1 MVELQF
7 AIPAL
12 AGLIGLSAICSGLE
26 IALFSL
32 ERGQLR
38 RLVNEKRLGVNS
50 LVKLKSN
57 PKRMLTTVLL
67 AVNLA
72 NIGAAA
78 IATDVAVRAFG
89 SLGIGVATGIMT
101 FILLVF
107 GDITPKAYCYA
118 HAEKISLRFARLL
131 LAIQY
136 VLYPIVILLELIT
149 VGILKIIKVEE
160 RPKKL
165 SEAELRAILDIG
177 VEEKVLMKEEREMM
191 KEVLEFHDTTVR
203 AIMTPR
209 NRIFTLS
216 ARALVWDA
224 LPQVTKSG
232 FSRIPIIGD
241 SKDNVIGIVHIRD
254 MLRAVEA
261 NTSYMMLKDLARK
274 PLFVSKD
281 MPISK
286 LLKEFQ
292 RRRIQTAIVVDEFGS
307 TEGLVTLEDVIEE
320 LVGEIIDE
328 KDVELQTLKKI
339 DKQTLVLSGDAEI
352 DDVNEAL
359 NIALPK
365 GKDYSTISGLLHE
378 HLQRIPQPGDKIG
391 INNVSI
397 RVEET
402 GKNVPVRIT
411 LHKLD
416 EEKIAE
422 DDGTEVQSSRR
433 EKST

>member
-12 AGLIGLSAICSGLE
+12 VGLIGLSAIFSGLE
-26 IALFSL
+26 VALISL

-38 RLVNEKRLGVNS
+38 RLVNEKRLGINS

-57 PKRMLTTVLL
+57 PKRMLTTILL
-67 AVNLA
+67 AINLA

-89 SLGIGVATGIMT
+89 SLGIGIATGIMT

-224 LPQVTKSG
+224 LPLVNKSG

-241 SKDNVIGIVHIRD
+241 SKDNVVGIVHIRD

-261 NTSYMMLKDLARK
+261 KTSYMMLKDLARK
-274 PLFVSKD
+274 PLFY
-281 MPISK
+281 
-286 LLKEFQ
+286 L
-292 RRRIQTAIVVDEFGS
+292 RIC
-307 TEGLVTLEDVIEE
+307 
-320 LVGEIIDE
+320 
-328 KDVELQTLKKI
+328 
-339 DKQTLVLSGDAEI
+339 
-352 DDVNEAL
+352 
-359 NIALPK
+359 
-365 GKDYSTISGLLHE
+365 
-378 HLQRIPQPGDKIG
+378 R
-391 INNVSI
+391 
-397 RVEET
+397 
-402 GKNVPVRIT
+402 
-411 LHKLD
+411 
-416 EEKIAE
+416 
-422 DDGTEVQSSRR
+422 
-433 EKST
+433 